1 MLHSDQGSQYDSRRF
16 RQRYGAIEFSKA
28 WVAVEI
34 AGTMRQWSGCLEA

>member
-1 MLHSDQGSQYDSRRF
+1 MTVAGSVSA
-16 RQRYGAIEFSKA
+16 YGAIEFSKA